1 MPRLGA
7 LAVLSL
13 LFVLAAC
20 GPGEQEIT
28 PDQAAVFAEPVDVE
42 LVVPAERNAM
52 AYAVEQIEAP
62 AGARVRLVMDN
73 RETTSR
79 AMVHNVVVVNSA
91 AAMDRVGQAGA
102 SAPNNIPDD
111 PAIVTYTPL
120 AGPGEQTAVVFEMPP
135 PGTYPFICTFPG
147 HFQFMQGTLVSTP
160 PAEPAE

>member
-1 MPRLGA
+1 M
-7 LAVLSL
+7 
-13 LFVLAAC
+13 
-20 GPGEQEIT
+20 
-28 PDQAAVFAEPVDVE
+28 D
-42 LVVPAERNAM
+42 
-52 AYAVEQIEAP
+52 AVERIEAP